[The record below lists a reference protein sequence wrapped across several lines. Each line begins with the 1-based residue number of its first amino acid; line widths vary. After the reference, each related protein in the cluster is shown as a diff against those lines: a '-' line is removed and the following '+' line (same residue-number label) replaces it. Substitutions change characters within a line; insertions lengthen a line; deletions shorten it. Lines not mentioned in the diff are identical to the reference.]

1 MNKLIAIII
10 FSVASIASVFGA
22 ESKERTIEVV
32 AATLYHEARGEGEEG
47 MRAVASVIY
56 NRAQQ
61 KRWKKLGYS
70 GVCLQKKQFSCHN
83 NGFMKANPKKAGDKK
98 AYKLCVKIATEIA
111 NGTFKSTV
119 GNANHYCTNNCKVY
133 WKKQLKNKKVVK
145 NHVFGIL

>member
-1 MNKLIAIII
+1 MNKLITIIL
-10 FSVASIASVFGA
+10 FSIASIASVFGA

-56 NRAQQ
+56 NRAHQ

-83 NGFMKANPKKAGDKK
+83 NGFMKANPKKAADKNSDFEW
-98 AYKLCVKIATEIA
+98 IAKYLITEIKGQA
-111 NGTFKSTV
+111 
-119 GNANHYCTNNCKVY
+119 A
-133 WKKQLKNKKVVK
+133 
-145 NHVFGIL
+145 